1 MTYSD
6 LLKGGLSDNGKGIK
20 WLQSAIDF
28 LNSKHEYDYMN
39 DCNLSIAINNVC
51 NKLKFRYSFDK
62 NGIWSYYK

>member
-1 MTYSD
+1 MTYSN

-28 LNSKHEYDYMN
+28 LNGKHEYDYMN

-51 NKLKFRYSFDK
+51 DKLKLRYSFNN